1 MKIGVKLKRPNLK
14 DGLKTPT
21 FGEKLNNFKIFS
33 YFCCTHTSLITGIF
47 AQSPHLVFCT
57 IQPSSR
63 TSTSTTLSHLE
74 QVEEIV
80 SPHFLQL

>member
-1 MKIGVKLKRPNLK
+1 MYGAKLIDPLIKSVIN
-14 DGLKTPT
+14 
-21 FGEKLNNFKIFS
+21 
-33 YFCCTHTSLITGIF
+33 YFCCAQMSLTTGVF
-47 AQSPHLVFCT
+47 AHSPHFVFCT

-63 TSTSTTLSHLE
+63 TSTSTTLSHFE